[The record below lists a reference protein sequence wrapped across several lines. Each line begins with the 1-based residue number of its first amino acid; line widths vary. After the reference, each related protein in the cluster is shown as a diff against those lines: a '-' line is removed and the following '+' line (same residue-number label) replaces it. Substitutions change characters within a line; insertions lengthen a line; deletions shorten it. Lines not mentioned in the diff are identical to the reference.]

1 MVAVIIVILQSIF
14 TYKKLESKPQNIDI
28 YQRELP
34 SKLRPAHVRLLL
46 NDGLIDEISLSATIL
61 DLIDKG
67 YLDIEREKTHIVSKE
82 DIFKKNNIKLIK
94 TGKAE
99 DNLFEYEK
107 FLISWIIDKYGNG
120 KEVSMEKIHENLIN
134 NVNEE
139 QPNKL
144 FLE

>member
-1 MVAVIIVILQSIF
+1 M
-14 TYKKLESKPQNIDI
+14 
-28 YQRELP
+28 
-34 SKLRPAHVRLLL
+34 
-46 NDGLIDEISLSATIL
+46 
-61 DLIDKG
+61 
-67 YLDIEREKTHIVSKE
+67 SKE

-144 FLE
+144 LLE